1 MAKYVIKPSKRQEL
15 LDYTIQNYTGV
26 ECTRRKEVVLE
37 NKPKSYLRW
46 TKWFKLDVLDAVLM
60 EEDCEEIVIE
70 PTEPANIQ
78 EEIVE
83 DSNEMEE
90 ETNEE
95 YYENLGI

>member
-1 MAKYVIKPSKRQEL
+1 MAKYIIKPSKRQEL
-15 LDYTIQNYTGV
+15 LDYTIQNYNGV

-46 TKWFKLDVLDAVLM
+46 TKWFKLDVLDEVLM

-70 PTEPANIQ
+70 PNEHTNIQ

-83 DSNEMEE
+83 DSNQMEVP
-90 ETNEE
+90 NEE

>member
-1 MAKYVIKPSKRQEL
+1 MAKYIIKPSKRQEL

-46 TKWFKLDVLDAVLM
+46 TKWFKLDVLDEVLM

-70 PTEPANIQ
+70 PNEPTNIQ

-83 DSNEMEE
+83 DSNQMEIP
-90 ETNEE
+90 NEE
-95 YYENLGI
+95 CYENLGI

>member
-1 MAKYVIKPSKRQEL
+1 MAKYIIKPSKRQEL
-15 LDYTIQNYTGV
+15 LDYTIQNYAGV

-46 TKWFKLDVLDAVLM
+46 TKWFKLDVLDEVFM

-70 PTEPANIQ
+70 PTEHTNIQ

-83 DSNEMEE
+83 DSNQMEVP
-90 ETNEE
+90 NEE